1 MCQGSVGG
9 GSVGGGSVSAK
20 ETEIGKRVITSR
32 VRVVQKVLGSN
43 MAPTNS
49 GSLEM
54 SGTVVGAAILVPEA
68 EVSVTGTVS
77 GGDTRALTAM
87 SEISNATSLGGG
99 NGVDNTHEPKRTS
112 ALLAD
117 QLNPDFMGGT
127 AGATDIFSDDGI
139 VPTKGVVP
147 SVGNTRTVSYS
158 AQEGARRMELEEALA
173 WHAQLVG
180 AAVDE
185 QEISRSDTAPQ
196 NTVINPGRL
205 RDHWPMWSYMI
216 TALREYQDTHS
227 GPLED
232 GWWRLDY
239 DQISSIIL
247 EGLRFEFNDL
257 GTPPRWSK
265 GNYIP
270 PGHQSVWFLNQV
282 LEMVKMNIVVEV
294 EASEAWMIHA
304 CFLVPKSNG
313 GWRICMDLR
322 ELNKYLDT
330 TKFSLCS
337 LNKCRYAYFDLAGS
351 DVDDLS
357 SGYQH
362 VNVHPDFQKYL
373 GFRAGGRTFLM
384 RWPGFGLNILPYI
397 FQSIASVPVRFN
409 MLVGVSHKL
418 CTAED
423 WSKVATGALKL
434 PSPGNRASIFI
445 HLFLDDFNKKY
456 KSLMRTKD
464 RKVVP
469 AKILPSRI
477 IAWSASFTAL
487 LKACGFVTSAKSSSN
502 PFAVNTF
509 LGFNI
514 EHELGGGCFGI
525 PLKKRQKNI
534 AVFKEALSL
543 PSWSFRYTAALSSR
557 ILQFKLIWG
566 NDASTLAQ
574 PLYSHLAREMK
585 LSSTWDSALVP
596 CALDKEM
603 VHEALALLDGPTP
616 LLRAPVLDRFAECIR
631 MWEEGNWKAFRDSNG
646 NDPNILFGDSAEVKG
661 GAYMTS
667 LPMDIAVSGLE
678 HDIVKNHKH
687 LSFWKAL
694 SIDEKVAAIIQ
705 GDDLIFFAGM
715 TEEEIKGSSTYREM
729 LVIAK
734 LYADPAAH
742 ARIVGMMESSGRK
755 SLLHATDSQAVR
767 SILHRGRSCVP
778 IIHELVLSIRKT
790 TRLLRTKYGLF
801 FGWVRRNHPH
811 AEVADAFSK
820 LAGWQIDKKRF
831 EVLHQKFNF
840 TLDAFAAVDE
850 VVHDTKGEALPFC
863 SRAISA
869 RSLGDARCTPWKT
882 DDTVWCFPP
891 PKVEFLVEEAMRRCA
906 SHPGV
911 SLLVVPGWLYAKMK
925 TRLLSLPFSKYGT
938 LPRRSCFQRKGL
950 VHGTHTENIKWGD
963 FLLYVFEFGT

>member
-1 MCQGSVGG
+1 M
-9 GSVGGGSVSAK
+9 
-20 ETEIGKRVITSR
+20 
-32 VRVVQKVLGSN
+32 
-43 MAPTNS
+43 
-49 GSLEM
+49 
-54 SGTVVGAAILVPEA
+54 
-68 EVSVTGTVS
+68 
-77 GGDTRALTAM
+77 
-87 SEISNATSLGGG
+87 
-99 NGVDNTHEPKRTS
+99 
-112 ALLAD
+112 
-117 QLNPDFMGGT
+117 
-127 AGATDIFSDDGI
+127 
-139 VPTKGVVP
+139 
-147 SVGNTRTVSYS
+147 
-158 AQEGARRMELEEALA
+158 
-173 WHAQLVG
+173 
-180 AAVDE
+180 
-185 QEISRSDTAPQ
+185 
-196 NTVINPGRL
+196 
-205 RDHWPMWSYMI
+205 
-216 TALREYQDTHS
+216 
-227 GPLED
+227 
-232 GWWRLDY
+232 
-239 DQISSIIL
+239 
-247 EGLRFEFNDL
+247 
-257 GTPPRWSK
+257 
-265 GNYIP
+265 
-270 PGHQSVWFLNQV
+270 
-282 LEMVKMNIVVEV
+282 
-294 EASEAWMIHA
+294 
-304 CFLVPKSNG
+304 
-313 GWRICMDLR
+313 
-322 ELNKYLDT
+322 
-330 TKFSLCS
+330 
-337 LNKCRYAYFDLAGS
+337 
-351 DVDDLS
+351 
-357 SGYQH
+357 
-362 VNVHPDFQKYL
+362 
-373 GFRAGGRTFLM
+373 
-384 RWPGFGLNILPYI
+384 
-397 FQSIASVPVRFN
+397 
-409 MLVGVSHKL
+409 
-418 CTAED
+418 
-423 WSKVATGALKL
+423 
-434 PSPGNRASIFI
+434 
-445 HLFLDDFNKKY
+445 
-456 KSLMRTKD
+456 
-464 RKVVP
+464 
-469 AKILPSRI
+469 
-477 IAWSASFTAL
+477 
-487 LKACGFVTSAKSSSN
+487 
-502 PFAVNTF
+502 
-509 LGFNI
+509 
-514 EHELGGGCFGI
+514 
-525 PLKKRQKNI
+525 
-534 AVFKEALSL
+534 
-543 PSWSFRYTAALSSR
+543 
-557 ILQFKLIWG
+557 
-566 NDASTLAQ
+566 
-574 PLYSHLAREMK
+574 
-585 LSSTWDSALVP
+585 P

-778 IIHELVLSIRKT
+778 IIHELVLSIRKS

-801 FGWVRRNHPH
+801 FGWVRRSHPH

-850 VVHDTKGEALPFC
+850 VVHDTKGEPLPFC